1 MRILKS
7 SSGDKLF
14 TIAIT
19 ERGIGTSASTFHP
32 ASGTAIADSAQGL
45 SESEKLCSDEE
56 MHEKRQAERRR
67 TRRVRMK
74 QGMRVR
80 PTSPKDG
87 PFEEV
92 GTTTNV
98 SQDGVY
104 FVTKKDV
111 YREGMRLYV
120 TVPYHSP
127 FSPQNYEYLGQ
138 VARIEAM
145 ADGKKGIAVRF
156 LSSTKKPGAATWE
169 LG

>member
-1 MRILKS
+1 MY
-7 SSGDKLF
+7 
-14 TIAIT
+14 
-19 ERGIGTSASTFHP
+19 
-32 ASGTAIADSAQGL
+32 
-45 SESEKLCSDEE
+45 
-56 MHEKRQAERRR
+56 EKRQAERRR

-87 PFEEV
+87 QFEEI

-98 SQDGVY
+98 SQDGV
-104 FVTKKDV
+104 FFITKKDV

-138 VARIEAM
+138 VARVEELAE
-145 ADGKKGIAVRF
+145 GKKGIAVKF
-156 LSSTKKPGAATWE
+156 LSSGKKPAAATWE
-169 LG
+169 LV

>member
-1 MRILKS
+1 VVSVWDDRVRLRTAMAYS
-7 SSGDKLF
+7 AHGLF
-14 TIAIT
+14 EAK
-19 ERGIGTSASTFHP
+19 
-32 ASGTAIADSAQGL
+32 
-45 SESEKLCSDEE
+45 KLCSDEG
-56 MHEKRQAERRR
+56 MYEKRQAERRR

-74 QGMRVR
+74 QGMKVR
-80 PTSPKDG
+80 STSSKGG
-87 PFEEV
+87 PFEEI

-138 VARIEAM
+138 VARIDEM
-145 ADGKKGIAVRF
+145 KDGQRGIAVKF
-156 LSSTKKPGAATWE
+156 LSSTKKQPTPTWE
-169 LG
+169 LV

>member
-1 MRILKS
+1 MRIVKS
-7 SSGDKLF
+7 SLGDKLF

-19 ERGIGTSASTFHP
+19 EGGIGTSLSKLSQSLCA
-32 ASGTAIADSAQGL
+32 AMADSAQGL
-45 SESEKLCSDEE
+45 SEPEKLCSDEE
-56 MHEKRQAERRR
+56 MYEKRQAERRR

-87 PFEEV
+87 QFEEV
-92 GTTTNV
+92 GMTTNV

-111 YREGMRLYV
+111 YREGMRLYL

-127 FSPQNYEYLGQ
+127 LSPQNYEYLGQ
-138 VARIEAM
+138 VARVDEM
-145 ADGKKGIAVRF
+145 GDGKKGVAVRF
-156 LSSTKKPGAATWE
+156 LSSTKKPAAATWE
-169 LG
+169 LA